1 MKNYRPVSV
10 LPAVS
15 KIFERVTQKQ
25 INEYISQ
32 FLSLFLCGYR
42 KGFSTQ
48 TSLVWL
54 IEKWKYQLDKD
65 GFPVA
70 LLMHVS
76 KVFDKLRLIN
86 SETLCIWFW
95 GKCFRFS
102 LYLLEK

>member
-15 KIFERVTQKQ
+15 KIFEGVTQKQ
-25 INEYISQ
+25 RNEYVSQ

-54 IEKWKYQLDKD
+54 TEKLKYQLNKD
-65 GFPVA
+65 GFPAA

-76 KVFDKLRLIN
+76 KVFDTIN
-86 SETLCIWFW
+86 
-95 GKCFRFS
+95 
-102 LYLLEK
+102 